1 MPSPIKNILITKWLI
16 ICIWCPCP
24 IYLLIWRKILCYHF
38 TTRTHFP
45 HIQFVAIIWCQ
56 HWHRW
61 KTSILE
67 RMQFSS
73 FELRLERLTKN
84 HSSITNSLFGLHFT
98 ASTGVFLEKALYML
112 CALCML
118 WLVHICRSIH
128 TSHMCEASN
137 YKNQNGKF
145 WTGAG

>member
-24 IYLLIWRKILCYHF
+24 ILFAYLGKNIVLSLYY
-38 TTRTHFP
+38 THTLSTYTICSHYMMSALTP
-45 HIQFVAIIWCQ
+45 I
-56 HWHRW
+56 
-61 KTSILE
+61 SILE

-84 HSSITNSLFGLHFT
+84 HSSIINSLFGLHFT

-118 WLVHICRSIH
+118 WLVHICSSIH